1 MRNGYANIAYT
12 IGRGIDQRRECF
24 EYEALSDRLLGLL
37 DRLREKDDLESHV
50 PASQTT
56 KPRERQVYRRLA
68 EIFEEAAAE
77 QSLPGDRALLVEKA
91 AHFRALA
98 RVAEEK
104 AEARLLN

>member
-12 IGRGIDQRRECF
+12 IGRGIDQRRECV
-24 EYEALSDRLLGLL
+24 ENDALSDRLLGLL
-37 DRLREKDDLESHV
+37 DRLGEQDDIESHV

-56 KPRERQVYRRLA
+56 KPRERQVYRRL
-68 EIFEEAAAE
+68 EDVFEEAAAE

-98 RVAEEK
+98 RVAEEREK
-104 AEARLLN
+104 ARLLN